1 MRALM
6 SVGRRFVALTAAAT
20 GLLVSLCTFAQDGGT
35 AGSVGAATGGSAP
48 GGIFL
53 QTRAPTLSP
62 VKNLRYDSAAR
73 SVVTDDWTYVL
84 PVSPSRAAEILR
96 VIAKQDFLAAD
107 VSTVGDAALF
117 GLQREGEVANRM
129 LIADLLLGDIA
140 KGYGYFAPIYK
151 TAEGYKP
158 RQYNP
163 IGRQQFAVFFV
174 FVSQSWQIDAGR
186 LTSKSGKLEVVQ
198 TPTIRQ
204 ADGTRRFDFDALK
217 KNVVDDAIAENA
229 RHILAHEDYYRR
241 ERAIRDMQA
250 FADVAQLAR
259 ELRQQSIDIGGL
271 VKP

>member
-1 MRALM
+1 MRAPA
-6 SVGRRFVALTAAAT
+6 STERRFAILAAAAA
-20 GLLVSLCTFAQDGGT
+20 GLVAVCAFAQDGGT
-35 AGSVGAATGGSAP
+35 AGAVGAATGGSAP

-53 QTRAPTLSP
+53 QTRAPVLSP

-73 SVVTDDWTYVL
+73 AIVTDDWTYVL
-84 PVSPSRAAEILR
+84 PVPPARAAEIMK

-117 GLQREGEVANRM
+117 GLTRNSEVANRM

-186 LTSKSGKLEVVQ
+186 LTSKAGKLEVIQ

-217 KNVVDDAIAENA
+217 KSVVDDAIAENA

-241 ERAIRDMQA
+241 ERAVRDMQS

-259 ELRQQSIDIGGL
+259 ELRQQSVDISGL
-271 VKP
+271 VNP